1 MEVDLGSSIAE
12 GTRPGRAAGAACL
25 IGFGLVAGLALCE
38 WAVLLAKLPVSSGA
52 GTAGAVLWSLFL
64 YGLGGCA
71 AGLAVWWLLSALS
84 VVSGRRLLARRNARL
99 SATWALLLSGVI
111 GLYWVVDFN
120 VRYQG
125 QTSGRSALVIDAALA
140 LASIVLAALLIRLTR
155 RRVTG
160 AYMLVATLVAVAA
173 LWLPWHIPAA
183 GHGTTR
189 LLTGFDLG
197 PVRSAQAADDR
208 AGAPKI
214 VFIMMDTTRTD
225 ALGCYGGSEV
235 RTPNIDALADESI
248 LFENCVTNEPLTR
261 PAVCTMFTGLYP
273 RSHGVDSNTKK
284 LPDDL
289 ETLAET
295 LSGNGYVTGAFTA
308 ASVLSADFGTAQGFD
323 VYTEPTGASWEPTGG
338 LILARLYRAF
348 ATWRSQE
355 IEVRADGIT
364 AAATEWMGNNSDRP
378 FFAFVHYFDPHHPY
392 EPLPDYDLAARE
404 GLSDVPAPYADRGEM
419 YSPGFV
425 MPEDFLRKMWLRY
438 LGEVEYTD
446 HFVGEL
452 LGSLDALGIADETV
466 VVLAVDHG
474 EGFDHD
480 HYFGHGNR
488 LYDTLIHVPLI
499 IRWPGGPGPMR
510 VEKQVELIDL
520 RDSILSILDIDA
532 ESETQGEDFTVNLS
546 SDPDPVSGRPAFS
559 QTNFE
564 NPRPSYRMSLGLRLP
579 PWKYIESPE
588 LGLVELYDLESDPAE
603 LVNLSSERPEIRD
616 SMSRLLREWV
626 AGTETRAVAP
636 EELTP
641 EKLEAL
647 RALGYIQ

>member
-1 MEVDLGSSIAE
+1 
-12 GTRPGRAAGAACL
+12 
-25 IGFGLVAGLALCE
+25 
-38 WAVLLAKLPVSSGA
+38 
-52 GTAGAVLWSLFL
+52 
-64 YGLGGCA
+64 
-71 AGLAVWWLLSALS
+71 
-84 VVSGRRLLARRNARL
+84 
-99 SATWALLLSGVI
+99 
-111 GLYWVVDFN
+111 
-120 VRYQG
+120 
-125 QTSGRSALVIDAALA
+125 
-140 LASIVLAALLIRLTR
+140 
-155 RRVTG
+155 
-160 AYMLVATLVAVAA
+160 
-173 LWLPWHIPAA
+173 
-183 GHGTTR
+183 
-189 LLTGFDLG
+189 
-197 PVRSAQAADDR
+197 
-208 AGAPKI
+208 
-214 VFIMMDTTRTD
+214 
-225 ALGCYGGSEV
+225 
-235 RTPNIDALADESI
+235 
-248 LFENCVTNEPLTR
+248 
-261 PAVCTMFTGLYP
+261 
-273 RSHGVDSNTKK
+273 
-284 LPDDL
+284 
-289 ETLAET
+289 
-295 LSGNGYVTGAFTA
+295 
-308 ASVLSADFGTAQGFD
+308 
-323 VYTEPTGASWEPTGG
+323 
-338 LILARLYRAF
+338 
-348 ATWRSQE
+348 
-355 IEVRADGIT
+355 
-364 AAATEWMGNNSDRP
+364 MGNNSDRP